1 MKAALCSV
9 QIFANEVIIL
19 HSSVSAKLDPIKYML
34 LFNNSLKGYAMLC
47 MVLQNN
53 IILKT
58 IQQFRKKSLQKLCS
72 CFILAE
78 GQKGFNMKMD

>member
-53 IILKT
+53 IHIKNYSA
-58 IQQFRKKSLQKLCS
+58 IQKEKPPKIMQLFYS
-72 CFILAE
+72 C
-78 GQKGFNMKMD
+78 